1 MIDAIDAR
9 QVQMQIR
16 HLCKHISD
24 KNAVRHYMNEKHK
37 LNLTLQDIAA
47 AQDARP

>member
-1 MIDAIDAR
+1 MNTPTEQA
-9 QVQMQIR
+9 VQTQIR

-24 KNAVRHYMNEKHK
+24 KKIVRQYMNDKHK

-47 AQDARP
+47 AQDPRL

>member
-1 MIDAIDAR
+1 MNTLTERA
-9 QVQMQIR
+9 VQMQIR

-24 KNAVRHYMNEKHK
+24 IKVVRQYMNDKHN

-47 AQDARP
+47 AQDPRL

>member
-1 MIDAIDAR
+1 MTDDTR
-9 QVQMQIR
+9 QLQMQIR
-16 HLCKHISD
+16 HLCKHISNP
-24 KNAVRHYMNEKHK
+24 NAVRQYMNTRYK